1 MKYKLKEH
9 INHIQDRQSS
19 TCEKYLTASSLQ
31 YHVFQ
36 ALSYFSRDSRREIVN
51 YDMGSR
57 WSPFTNAFDSP
68 TNHQSPKNII
78 MTNLRR
84 LWI

>member
-9 INHIQDRQSS
+9 MNHIQDRQNS
-19 TCEKYLTASSLQ
+19 TFEKYLTASSLQ

-36 ALSYFSRDSRREIVN
+36 ALFSFIPGSRGEIVN
-51 YDMGSR
+51 YDMESR

-68 TNHQSPKNII
+68 THHPRI
-78 MTNLRR
+78 
-84 LWI
+84 

>member
-9 INHIQDRQSS
+9 INHIQDRQKS

-57 WSPFTNAFDSP
+57 
-68 TNHQSPKNII
+68 
-78 MTNLRR
+78 
-84 LWI
+84 